1 MPTLE
6 EVKSTL
12 WPRATYSASLM
23 VAGAV
28 GKAKKAFGTYNSGKT
43 LDYGAVTEFPLDG
56 VVIFT
61 PAGWVRYDPSSSRH
75 RTLANSFSRV
85 GAGWSFGNNSVH
97 NHARKWFEDV
107 YGREPNEMENFDLQ
121 YDGAWFNLL
130 KSKAEAG
137 VKEERPGEKP
147 IDKPTDKPK
156 EDKPKEEPKTD
167 PKPDPTP
174 TPTPTP
180 TPIPVVPSNILSP
193 LSIRVEELRTSLG
206 LLPDS
211 SIRSFLFIFFNSTT
225 WPIIKPWAI
234 EMLRAYRL
242 WRKSLGDT
250 RELPK

>member
-12 WPRATYSASLM
+12 WPRAKYNPSLM

-28 GKAKKAFGTYNSGKT
+28 GKAKKAFGTYEVDKT
-43 LDYGAVTEFPLDG
+43 LDFGALTIWNKDEG
-56 VVIFT
+56 VLIYT
-61 PAGWVRYDPSSSRH
+61 PSGWTVYNPKSSRH

-97 NHARKWFEDV
+97 NQARKWFEEV

-130 KSKAEAG
+130 KAKAEAG
-137 VKEERPGEKP
+137 IKEERPTDKPADKP
-147 IDKPTDKPK
+147 IDKPI
-156 EDKPKEEPKTD
+156 D

-174 TPTPTP
+174 IPTPTP
-180 TPIPVVPSNILSP
+180 TPIPVIPPSTTSPNTLSP
-193 LSIRVEELRTSLG
+193 LSVRVEELRTSLG

-211 SIRSFLFIFFNSTT
+211 SIRSFLSILFNPIT
-225 WPIIKPWAI
+225 WPIIKPWAV
-234 EMLRAYRL
+234 EMLRTYRL

-250 RELPK
+250 RELPKEL

>member
-12 WPRATYSASLM
+12 WPRAKYNPSLM

-28 GKAKKAFGTYNSGKT
+28 GKAKKAFGTYGEEGKT
-43 LDYGAVTEFPLDG
+43 LDYGAVTVFPQG
-56 VVIFT
+56 VVIYT

-85 GAGWSFGNNSVH
+85 EAGWSFGNNSIH
-97 NHARKWFEDV
+97 NQARKWFEQV

-121 YDGAWFNLL
+121 YDGAWYNLL
-130 KSKAEAG
+130 RAKAEAG
-137 VKEERPGEKP
+137 VKEERPV
-147 IDKPTDKPK
+147 DKPTDKPK

-174 TPTPTP
+174 
-180 TPIPVVPSNILSP
+180 IPVVPSNTLST

-206 LLPDS
+206 SLPDS
-211 SIRSFLFIFFNSTT
+211 SIRSFLSILFNSTT
-225 WPIIKPWAI
+225 WPIIKPWAV
-234 EMLRAYRL
+234 EVLRTYRL

-250 RELPK
+250 REIPKEN